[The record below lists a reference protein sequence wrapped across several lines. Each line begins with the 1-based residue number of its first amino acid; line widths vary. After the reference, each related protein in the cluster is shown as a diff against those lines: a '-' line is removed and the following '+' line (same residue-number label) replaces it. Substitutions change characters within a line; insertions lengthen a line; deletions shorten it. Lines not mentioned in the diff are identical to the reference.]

1 MGHVALSG
9 QDVQAG
15 VAQRPRERRVRS
27 FVREHR
33 VERGALWLVWPPAR
47 PTPPKVKAF
56 GDLLAQLPAELS

>member
-1 MGHVALSG
+1 M
-9 QDVQAG
+9 
-15 VAQRPRERRVRS
+15 AQRPRERRVRS

-56 GDLLAQLPAELS
+56 GDLLAQLLAELS